1 MIFNLTFK
9 DFLDILIITIFL
21 YLILSFVLR
30 KRYTLFVI
38 FGILFWYLIFFI
50 SAQFNLLLTNFIFKW
65 FISFGLLF
73 ILILIFLQE
82 IRDFF
87 YFSGTFGFN
96 IFRYLK
102 ERSSNVSES
111 SIEIITDAV
120 KEMSEKKIG
129 ALIVIEGDN
138 PVDEFISSGYLLDG
152 FISKPLILSIFDPS
166 SPGHDGAMIIRN
178 NKIYKFAVHL
188 PLSKNPEKTKNKGLR
203 HRAGLG
209 ITEVSDATVIIVSE
223 ETGDISL
230 ARKGKIENVK
240 DIFELKEKLLNLD
253 INKNNNKN
261 SSIFTIFQLLSIKNI
276 LVFLASFIISLGLFF
291 IVNTDYSL
299 VQKTFIVPIEF
310 INVPPNLIVKEFKP
324 TELTVTLKGQKIIFG
339 FLSPND
345 LKVTIDLKNYEKY
358 SISKWNSVLI
368 EDENVI
374 IKIPQNLTVVNI
386 SPSNI
391 RFYLEKIEEPKTR

>member
-50 SAQFNLLLTNFIFKW
+50 STQFNLLLTNFIFKW

-73 ILILIFLQE
+73 ILILIFVQE

-102 ERSSNVSES
+102 ERNSNVSES

-120 KEMSEKKIG
+120 KEMSEKRIG

-138 PVDEFISSGYLLDG
+138 QIDDFISSGYLLDG

-188 PLSKNPEKTKNKGLR
+188 PLSKNPEKTKNRGLR

-230 ARKGKIENVK
+230 AKKGEIEKIKN
-240 DIFELKEKLLNLD
+240 IFELKERLLNFD
-253 INKNNNKN
+253 RNNKKQN
-261 SSIFTIFQLLSIKNI
+261 ITFNLQNLLSKN
-276 LVFLASFIISLGLFF
+276 FLIFLISLAFSFSLF
-291 IVNTDYSL
+291 IATNNSYTL
-299 VQKTFIVPIEF
+299 VQKTFIVPVEF
-310 INVPPNLIVKEFKP
+310 TNIPSDLIIKEFKP
-324 TELTVTLKGQKIIFG
+324 TELTITLRGQKFA
-339 FLSPND
+339 LDVLNPNE
-345 LKVTIDLKNYEKY
+345 LKVIVDLKNYEKY
-358 SISKWNSVLI
+358 SISKWNSVLV

-391 RFYLEKIEEPKTR
+391 RFYLEKIEEPKNR

>member
-50 SAQFNLLLTNFIFKW
+50 STQFNLILTNFIFKW

-73 ILILIFLQE
+73 ILILIFIQE

-87 YFSGTFGFN
+87 YFSGTFGLN

-102 ERSSNVSES
+102 EKNSNISES

-120 KEMSEKKIG
+120 KEMSEKRIG
-129 ALIVIEGDN
+129 ALIVIEGKDN
-138 PVDEFISSGYLLDG
+138 INEFISSGYLLDG
-152 FISKPLILSIFDPS
+152 FINKSLILSIFDPS

-230 ARKGKIENVK
+230 ARKGEIEKIK
-240 DIFELKEKLLNLD
+240 DVFELKEKLLNLN
-253 INKNNNKN
+253 ISKNNKN
-261 SSIFTIFQLLSIKNI
+261 QT
-276 LVFLASFIISLGLFF
+276 ISL
-291 IVNTDYSL
+291 SL
-299 VQKTFIVPIEF
+299 
-310 INVPPNLIVKEFKP
+310 
-324 TELTVTLKGQKIIFG
+324 
-339 FLSPND
+339 
-345 LKVTIDLKNYEKY
+345 
-358 SISKWNSVLI
+358 
-368 EDENVI
+368 
-374 IKIPQNLTVVNI
+374 QNLSFKNFLI
-386 SPSNI
+386 
-391 RFYLEKIEEPKTR
+391 F

>member
-21 YLILSFVLR
+21 YLILSFILR

-50 SAQFNLLLTNFIFKW
+50 STQFNLLLTNFIFKW

-102 ERSSNVSES
+102 EKNSNVSES

-138 PVDEFISSGYLLDG
+138 PVDEFVSSGYLLDG
-152 FISKPLILSIFDPS
+152 FISKPLILSIFDPN

-178 NKIYKFAVHL
+178 NKIYKFSTHL
-188 PLSKNPEKTKNKGLR
+188 PLSRSPEKIKEHNLR
-203 HRAGLG
+203 HSAGLG
-209 ITEVSDATVIIVSE
+209 ISEVSDCVVIIVSE
-223 ETGDISL
+223 ESGDISL
-230 ARKGKIENVK
+230 ARKGEIEKIK
-240 DIFELKEKLLNLD
+240 DVFELKEKLLNLN
-253 INKNNNKN
+253 ISKNNKKQTISLSLQNLSFK
-261 SSIFTIFQLLSIKNI
+261 SFLIF
-276 LVFLASFIISLGLFF
+276 LVSFITSLSLF
-291 IVNTDYSL
+291 L
-299 VQKTFIVPIEF
+299 VINNNYALIQKTFIVPVEF
-310 INVPPNLIVKEFKP
+310 TNIPPNLIVREFKP
-324 TELTVTLKGQKIIFG
+324 TELTITLKGQKYVFNV
-339 FLSPND
+339 LNPNE
-345 LKVTIDLKNYEKY
+345 LKVVVDLKNYEKY

-368 EDENVI
+368 EDENVN
-374 IKIPQNLTVVNI
+374 IKIPKNLNLVSV

-391 RFYLEKIEEPKTR
+391 RFYLEKIEEPKTQ